1 MSGTNLSGLCGAQR
15 TWMVRGIP
23 AGTLGE
29 TEGTWILRNA
39 FFPCRVCLHTILR
52 VRTYTPEEENA
63 MSRKAMF
70 VGLVAVVLAMAAP
83 SFAQGPFA
91 DVPVDHWAYEAVS
104 QLQEKG
110 IIIGYPDGTFGGKR
124 AMTRY
129 EFALALSRAMP
140 VICDM
145 CQTQPVN
152 LSGYATKQELQDAI
166 KGITPGGGPSPV
178 SAADMDALKK
188 SVNEFRDEL
197 SGMGVDLDAV
207 KRDVASLEERVA
219 AIEAEMKRL
228 KITTKLNFFAIADKT
243 REAGYTMMPSE
254 NGYSN
259 GYGGYAY
266 DRDSRVMNATDN
278 LLGNIAMVRDA
289 DVIFN
294 FQGGD
299 TRAKV
304 VLNAGNY
311 LGEYLGGYLTDFVGD
326 GRSDNSDDVNLFMA
340 YGEMPFLGADVTVGR
355 FPIQFTKWT
364 LKKFDVD
371 SYTENWKTDDGN
383 YYVDGIKGAWN
394 WGSVDI
400 LAFAGKNNGNGGAY
414 TLSSR
419 PAIARPFGVGDQWGT
434 AIGMIPGQED
444 GYLGYPAV
452 QSIGARA
459 AFNLGS
465 MKLGANWI
473 SASPTYNDS
482 NVYDRADVYG
492 ADLEIPLGS
501 WKMTGAYTI
510 SDTKMGPSGSA
521 DLDDDND
528 AWEAGLCGNLGSLG
542 LWANYKDVAPNFSA
556 PGDWGRLG
564 RWQNPVD
571 IKGPS
576 VGMKWAAG
584 DRWSLS
590 ASGSFFEFAEDSF
603 AEVDGGT
610 WGYGPLDDWKVETY
624 KGAINVAI
632 GAKGAIG
639 LEGEWVKWKP
649 TGSGGDPMETY
660 YTLSYNHLVSDNAKL
675 RLLYQI
681 VEYKD
686 KDAGYRSPY
695 GSSYKGD
702 VAVAQVSMDF

>member
-1 MSGTNLSGLCGAQR
+1 
-15 TWMVRGIP
+15 
-23 AGTLGE
+23 
-29 TEGTWILRNA
+29 
-39 FFPCRVCLHTILR
+39 
-52 VRTYTPEEENA
+52 

-70 VGLVAVVLAMAAP
+70 VGLVAVVLAIAAP

-166 KGITPGGGPSPV
+166 KGITPGGGPGPV

>member
-1 MSGTNLSGLCGAQR
+1 
-15 TWMVRGIP
+15 
-23 AGTLGE
+23 
-29 TEGTWILRNA
+29 
-39 FFPCRVCLHTILR
+39 
-52 VRTYTPEEENA
+52 
-63 MSRKAMF
+63 
-70 VGLVAVVLAMAAP
+70 
-83 SFAQGPFA
+83 
-91 DVPVDHWAYEAVS
+91 
-104 QLQEKG
+104 
-110 IIIGYPDGTFGGKR
+110 
-124 AMTRY
+124 
-129 EFALALSRAMP
+129 
-140 VICDM
+140 
-145 CQTQPVN
+145 
-152 LSGYATKQELQDAI
+152 
-166 KGITPGGGPSPV
+166 
-178 SAADMDALKK
+178 
-188 SVNEFRDEL
+188 
-197 SGMGVDLDAV
+197 V

-414 TLSSR
+414 TLTSR
-419 PAIARPFGVGDQWGT
+419 SPVAAPFGWMTDEVST
-434 AIGMIPGQED
+434 SIGMIPSRDSDES
-444 GYLGYPAV
+444 GYPV
-452 QSIGARA
+452 TQSIGARA

-473 SASPTYNDS
+473 SAGADNS
-482 NVYDRADVYG
+482 NSVYYDRADVYG
-492 ADLEIPLGS
+492 GDIELPIGS
-501 WKMTGAYTI
+501 WKMTGAYTV
-510 SDTKMGPSGSA
+510 SDSKGA
-521 DLDDDND
+521 DGWPDMDEDND

-542 LWANYKDVAPNFSA
+542 LWANYKDIAPNFSA
-556 PGDWGRLG
+556 PGDWDRLG
-564 RWQNPVD
+564 RWQNPVN

-584 DRWSLS
+584 DRWSFS
-590 ASGSFFEFAEDSF
+590 ANGAWYDIQESDGEIVG
-603 AEVDGGT
+603 VDGDTYSWPDG
-610 WGYGPLDDWKVETY
+610 WKIEQY
-624 KGAINVAI
+624 KGAINMAI
-632 GAKGAIG
+632 GARGAIG

-649 TGSGGDPMETY
+649 AGSGGDPMETY

-681 VEYKD
+681 VEFKD
-686 KDAGYRSPY
+686 KDASYNPY
-695 GSSYKGD
+695 GNSYKGD
-702 VAVAQVSMDF
+702 LAVAQVSMDF

>member
-1 MSGTNLSGLCGAQR
+1 
-15 TWMVRGIP
+15 
-23 AGTLGE
+23 
-29 TEGTWILRNA
+29 
-39 FFPCRVCLHTILR
+39 
-52 VRTYTPEEENA
+52 
-63 MSRKAMF
+63 MF
-70 VGLVAVVLAMAAP
+70 VGLVAVVLAIAAP

-110 IIIGYPDGTFGGKR
+110 IVIGYPDGTFGGKR

-152 LSGYATKQELQDAI
+152 LSGYATKQELQDAV
-166 KGITPGGGPSPV
+166 KGITPGGGPGPV
-178 SAADMDALKK
+178 TKEDMDALKK

-228 KITTKLNFFAIADKT
+228 KITTKLNFFAVADKT
-243 REAGYTMMPSE
+243 RDGNAL
-254 NGYSN
+254 
-259 GYGGYAY
+259 
-266 DRDSRVMNATDN
+266 DRDSRNMNTTSN

-311 LGEYLGGYLTDFVGD
+311 LGQYLGGYVTDFVG
-326 GRSDNSDDVNLFMA
+326 GPRFDNNDNVSLFMA

-400 LAFAGKNNGNGGAY
+400 LAFAGKNNGNGGMY

-419 PAIARPFGVGDQWGT
+419 PAIATPFAAFNVGGLGGT
-434 AIGMIPGQED
+434 AIGMIPGQL
-444 GYLGYPAV
+444 GVASGYPAV
-452 QSIGARA
+452 QSVGARA

-465 MKLGANWI
+465 MKLGANWL
-473 SASPTYNDS
+473 SASPTYNVA
-482 NVYDRADVYG
+482 NFYDRADVYG
-492 ADLEIPLGS
+492 ADLELPLGS
-501 WKMTGAYTI
+501 WKMSGAYTV
-510 SDTKMGPSGSA
+510 SDTRRGPSGAAKLS
-521 DLDDDND
+521 DSND
-528 AWEAGLCGNLGSLG
+528 AWEVGLCGNLGSLG

-556 PGDWGRLG
+556 PGDWGRFG

-576 VGMKWAAG
+576 VGLKWAAG

-590 ASGSFFEFAEDSF
+590 ASGSFFEFAEDTLTDVTG
-603 AEVDGGT
+603 AAQTIPG
-610 WGYGPLDDWKVETY
+610 LDDWKVNTY
-624 KGAINVAI
+624 KGAINVAV
-632 GAKGAIG
+632 GAKGAFG

-649 TGSGGDPMETY
+649 TGGPGGDPMETY

-686 KDAGYRSPY
+686 KGAGAFSPY
-695 GSSYKGD
+695 GNSYKGD

>member
-1 MSGTNLSGLCGAQR
+1 
-15 TWMVRGIP
+15 MVREKA
-23 AGTLGE
+23 AGEAGE
-29 TEGTWILRNA
+29 TEGTWILRTA
-39 FFPCRVCLHTILR
+39 FFPCWVCLHTILR
-52 VRTYTPEEENA
+52 VRTYTPKEEYA

-140 VICDM
+140 VICDL

-166 KGITPGGGPSPV
+166 KGITPGGGPGPV

-434 AIGMIPGQED
+434 AIGMIPGQQD
-444 GYLGYPAV
+444 VAGTLGYPAV

-465 MKLGANWI
+465 MKLGANWL
-473 SASPTYNDS
+473 SASPTDNDS
-482 NVYDRADVYG
+482 NVYGRADVYG
-492 ADLEIPLGS
+492 ADLEVPLGS
-501 WKMTGAYTI
+501 WKLAGAYTV
-510 SDTKMGPSGSA
+510 SDTSKGSA
-521 DLDDDND
+521 WQDGLYDGKDDND
-528 AWEAGLCGNLGSLG
+528 AWEAGLYGSLGSLG

-590 ASGSFFEFAEDSF
+590 ASGSFYKFAEDTF
-603 AEVDGGT
+603 ARTDGGEFH
-610 WGYGPLDDWKVETY
+610 YGSIDDWKVETY
-624 KGAINVAI
+624 KGGLNVAI

-686 KDAGYRSPY
+686 KDASYNPY
-695 GSSYKGD
+695 GNSYKGD

>member
-1 MSGTNLSGLCGAQR
+1 
-15 TWMVRGIP
+15 
-23 AGTLGE
+23 
-29 TEGTWILRNA
+29 
-39 FFPCRVCLHTILR
+39 
-52 VRTYTPEEENA
+52 

-70 VGLVAVVLAMAAP
+70 VGLVAVVLAIAAP

-140 VICDM
+140 VICDL

-166 KGITPGGGPSPV
+166 KGITPGGGPGPV

>member
-1 MSGTNLSGLCGAQR
+1 
-15 TWMVRGIP
+15 
-23 AGTLGE
+23 
-29 TEGTWILRNA
+29 
-39 FFPCRVCLHTILR
+39 
-52 VRTYTPEEENA
+52 
-63 MSRKAMF
+63 MF

>member
-1 MSGTNLSGLCGAQR
+1 MQ
-15 TWMVRGIP
+15 P
-23 AGTLGE
+23 A
-29 TEGTWILRNA
+29 
-39 FFPCRVCLHTILR
+39 
-52 VRTYTPEEENA
+52 
-63 MSRKAMF
+63 
-70 VGLVAVVLAMAAP
+70 
-83 SFAQGPFA
+83 
-91 DVPVDHWAYEAVS
+91 
-104 QLQEKG
+104 
-110 IIIGYPDGTFGGKR
+110 
-124 AMTRY
+124 
-129 EFALALSRAMP
+129 
-140 VICDM
+140 VI
-145 CQTQPVN
+145 T
-152 LSGYATKQELQDAI
+152 
-166 KGITPGGGPSPV
+166 
-178 SAADMDALKK
+178 
-188 SVNEFRDEL
+188 
-197 SGMGVDLDAV
+197 
-207 KRDVASLEERVA
+207 
-219 AIEAEMKRL
+219 
-228 KITTKLNFFAIADKT
+228 
-243 REAGYTMMPSE
+243 
-254 NGYSN
+254 
-259 GYGGYAY
+259 
-266 DRDSRVMNATDN
+266 
-278 LLGNIAMVRDA
+278 
-289 DVIFN
+289 VI
-294 FQGGD
+294 
-299 TRAKV
+299 
-304 VLNAGNY
+304 
-311 LGEYLGGYLTDFVGD
+311 
-326 GRSDNSDDVNLFMA
+326 
-340 YGEMPFLGADVTVGR
+340 
-355 FPIQFTKWT
+355 
-364 LKKFDVD
+364 
-371 SYTENWKTDDGN
+371 
-383 YYVDGIKGAWN
+383 
-394 WGSVDI
+394 
-400 LAFAGKNNGNGGAY
+400 AGKNNGNGGAY

-686 KDAGYRSPY
+686 KDASYNPY
-695 GSSYKGD
+695 GNSYKGD

>member
-1 MSGTNLSGLCGAQR
+1 
-15 TWMVRGIP
+15 
-23 AGTLGE
+23 
-29 TEGTWILRNA
+29 
-39 FFPCRVCLHTILR
+39 
-52 VRTYTPEEENA
+52 

-70 VGLVAVVLAMAAP
+70 VGLVAVVLAIAAP

-110 IIIGYPDGTFGGKR
+110 IVIGYPDGTFGGKR

-140 VICDM
+140 VICDL

-152 LSGYATKQELQDAI
+152 LSGYATKQELQNAI
-166 KGITPGGGPSPV
+166 KGITPGGGPGPV

-243 REAGYTMMPSE
+243 RSSGYE
-254 NGYSN
+254 NGSDMLAGSVYS
-259 GYGGYAY
+259 GAAY
-266 DRDSRVMNATDN
+266 DRDSRRLNDSRN
-278 LLGNIAMVRDA
+278 LLENLAVVRDA

-311 LGEYLGGYLTDFVGD
+311 LGDYLDGYLTDFPGGNRMAED
-326 GRSDNSDDVNLFMA
+326 DQDDVNLFMA

-414 TLSSR
+414 TLTSR
-419 PAIARPFGVGDQWGT
+419 SPVAAPFSYMADEVAT
-434 AIGMIPGQED
+434 SIGMIPSRETDED
-444 GYLGYPAV
+444 GYPV
-452 QSIGARA
+452 TQSIGARML
-459 AFNLGS
+459 FNLGS
-465 MKLGANWI
+465 AKVGANWI
-473 SASPTYNDS
+473 SAGADNSGG
-482 NVYDRADVYG
+482 VHYDRADVYG
-492 ADLEIPLGS
+492 GDIELPIGS
-501 WKMTGAYTI
+501 WKMTGAYTV
-510 SDTKMGPSGSA
+510 SDSKGAYGGP
-521 DLDDDND
+521 DLDEDND
-528 AWEAGLCGNLGSLG
+528 AWEAGLCGSLGSLG
-542 LWANYKDVAPNFSA
+542 LWANYKDIAPNFSA
-556 PGDWGRLG
+556 PGDWDRLG
-564 RWQNPVD
+564 RWQNPVN

-584 DRWSLS
+584 DRWSFTANGAWYDIQES
-590 ASGSFFEFAEDSF
+590 DDEIVGVGGQTYDWP
-603 AEVDGGT
+603 DG
-610 WGYGPLDDWKVETY
+610 WKIEQY
-624 KGAINVAI
+624 KGAINMAI
-632 GAKGAIG
+632 GARGAIG

-649 TGSGGDPMETY
+649 AGSGGDPMETY

-681 VEYKD
+681 VEFKD
-686 KDAGYRSPY
+686 KDASYNPY
-695 GSSYKGD
+695 GNSYKGD
-702 VAVAQVSMDF
+702 LAVAQVSMDF

>member
-1 MSGTNLSGLCGAQR
+1 
-15 TWMVRGIP
+15 
-23 AGTLGE
+23 
-29 TEGTWILRNA
+29 
-39 FFPCRVCLHTILR
+39 
-52 VRTYTPEEENA
+52 

-166 KGITPGGGPSPV
+166 KGITPGGGPGPV

-228 KITTKLNFFAIADKT
+228 KVTTKLNFFAIADKT
-243 REAGYTMMPSE
+243 RKTASATTMANGSGSGNGSE
-254 NGYSN
+254 YSN
-259 GYGGYAY
+259 GDGGAF
-266 DRDSRVMNATDN
+266 DRDSRWLNPTNDMLDQ
-278 LLGNIAMVRDA
+278 IMMVREA

-294 FQGGD
+294 FQSGD
-299 TRAKV
+299 VRAKV

-311 LGEYLGGYLTDFVGD
+311 LGSYLGSNLGDLDDLDDLGDYDGPTARNLVSGLLADKMSRLTDFVG
-326 GRSDNSDDVNLFMA
+326 GPRYDNYDNVNLFMA

-383 YYVDGIKGAWN
+383 YYVDGVKGAWN

-434 AIGMIPGQED
+434 AIGMIPGQQD
-444 GYLGYPAV
+444 VAGTLGYPAV

-465 MKLGANWI
+465 MKLGANWL
-473 SASPTYNDS
+473 SASPTDNDS
-482 NVYDRADVYG
+482 NVYGRADVYG
-492 ADLEIPLGS
+492 ADLEVPLGS
-501 WKMTGAYTI
+501 WKLAGAYTV
-510 SDTKMGPSGSA
+510 SDTSKGSA
-521 DLDDDND
+521 WQDGLYDGKDDND
-528 AWEAGLCGNLGSLG
+528 AWEAGLYGSLGSLG

-590 ASGSFFEFAEDSF
+590 ASGSFYKFAEDTF
-603 AEVDGGT
+603 ARTDGGEFH
-610 WGYGPLDDWKVETY
+610 YGSIDDWKVETY
-624 KGAINVAI
+624 KGGLNVAI

-686 KDAGYRSPY
+686 KDASYNPY
-695 GSSYKGD
+695 GNSYKGD

>member
-1 MSGTNLSGLCGAQR
+1 
-15 TWMVRGIP
+15 MVRETA
-23 AGTLGE
+23 AGEAGE
-29 TEGTWILRNA
+29 TEGTWILRTA
-39 FFPCRVCLHTILR
+39 FFPCWVCLHTILR
-52 VRTYTPEEENA
+52 VRTYTPKEEYA

-166 KGITPGGGPSPV
+166 KGITPGGGPGPV

-383 YYVDGIKGAWN
+383 YYVDGVKGAWN

-434 AIGMIPGQED
+434 AIGMIPGQQD
-444 GYLGYPAV
+444 VAGTLGYPAV

-465 MKLGANWI
+465 MKLGANWL
-473 SASPTYNDS
+473 SASPTDNDS
-482 NVYDRADVYG
+482 NVYGRADVYG
-492 ADLEIPLGS
+492 ADLEVPLGS
-501 WKMTGAYTI
+501 WKLAGAYTV
-510 SDTKMGPSGSA
+510 SDTSKGSA
-521 DLDDDND
+521 WQDGLYDGKDDND
-528 AWEAGLCGNLGSLG
+528 AWEAGLYGSLGSLG

-590 ASGSFFEFAEDSF
+590 ASGSFYKFAEDTF
-603 AEVDGGT
+603 ARTDGGEFH
-610 WGYGPLDDWKVETY
+610 YGSIDDWKVETY
-624 KGAINVAI
+624 KGGLNVAI

-686 KDAGYRSPY
+686 KDASYNPY
-695 GSSYKGD
+695 GNSYKGD

>member
-1 MSGTNLSGLCGAQR
+1 
-15 TWMVRGIP
+15 
-23 AGTLGE
+23 
-29 TEGTWILRNA
+29 
-39 FFPCRVCLHTILR
+39 
-52 VRTYTPEEENA
+52 